1 MPILTSKDSSSDWP
15 SPHSALAH
23 RHVDK
28 THRPKDVRW
37 INPPAKSDLLQNG
50 AGGVFEGEMNQNK
63 SLTKMRRSPCLP
75 SFCCEKINLKHVAI
89 FFGAPELPKP
99 KSGIS
104 ACPQKPL
111 ISVISKASKHSV
123 YRWTHAKNVETPW

>member
-15 SPHSALAH
+15 SPQSALAH
-23 RHVDK
+23 RHVHK
-28 THRPKDVRW
+28 THRLKGVRW
-37 INPPAKSDLLQNG
+37 INPPAKSDLCKTGSL
-50 AGGVFEGEMNQNK
+50 GGVFGGELNQDK

-75 SFCCEKINLKHVAI
+75 SFCCEKINLKHVAV

-111 ISVISKASKHSV
+111 ISVISKLPNILFTGGHMP
-123 YRWTHAKNVETPW
+123 RM